1 MELMDE
7 VEITSYMQ
15 EPDIVQK
22 GRATVKQSDFVGSTP
37 YEAQ

>member
-22 GRATVKQSDFVGSTP
+22 TKGISKEEDLIGSMP
-37 YEAQ
+37 YEA